1 LSFVFVIDSSTI
13 AKFLLKEEGWR
24 KVKDIIIEKPYTLDL
39 ALKEVA
45 NAIWRRTILLGNM
58 NIEKAFVLLD
68 DLLKLK
74 NTLLIV
80 EEQDLYLNQALKI
93 AIENKIPIY
102 DTLFITQA
110 ISKQA
115 VLITSD
121 ENQYKIAQKLNVKVL
136 YI

>member
-24 KVKDIIIEKPYTLDL
+24 KVKEIIIEKPYTLDL

-80 EEQDLYLNQALKI
+80 EEQDLYLNQAFRI

>member
-1 LSFVFVIDSSTI
+1 LRGKVIDSSTI
-13 AKFLLKEEGWR
+13 AKFLLKEEGWG
-24 KVKDIIIEKPYTLDL
+24 KVKEIIIEKPYTLDL

-74 NTLLIV
+74 NTLLMV
-80 EEQDLYLNQALKI
+80 EEQDLYLNQAFRI

>member
-80 EEQDLYLNQALKI
+80 EEQDLYLNQAFRI

>member
-1 LSFVFVIDSSTI
+1 LTEKVIDSSTI

-24 KVKDIIIEKPYTLDL
+24 KVKEIIIEKPYTLDL
-39 ALKEVA
+39 AIKEVA
-45 NAIWRRTILLGNM
+45 NAIWRRTILLENI

-80 EEQDLYLNQALKI
+80 EEQDLYLNQAFRI

>member
-13 AKFLLKEEGWR
+13 AKFLLKEEEWR
-24 KVKDIIIEKPYTLDL
+24 KVKEIIIEKPYTLDL

-45 NAIWRRTILLGNM
+45 NAIWRRTILLGNIS
-58 NIEKAFVLLD
+58 IEKAFILLD

-80 EEQDLYLNQALKI
+80 EEQDLYLNQALRI

-110 ISKQA
+110 INKQA

>member
-1 LSFVFVIDSSTI
+1 
-13 AKFLLKEEGWR
+13 
-24 KVKDIIIEKPYTLDL
+24 
-39 ALKEVA
+39 
-45 NAIWRRTILLGNM
+45 
-58 NIEKAFVLLD
+58 VLLD

-80 EEQDLYLNQALKI
+80 EEQDLYLNQAFRI

>member
-1 LSFVFVIDSSTI
+1 MSFVFVIDSSTI

>member
-1 LSFVFVIDSSTI
+1 LTEKVIDSSTI

-24 KVKDIIIEKPYTLDL
+24 KVKEIIIEKPYTLDL
-39 ALKEVA
+39 AIKEVA
-45 NAIWRRTILLGNM
+45 NAIWRRTILLENI

-80 EEQDLYLNQALKI
+80 EEQDLYLNQAFRI

-121 ENQYKIAQKLNVKVL
+121 ENQYEISQKLNVKVL